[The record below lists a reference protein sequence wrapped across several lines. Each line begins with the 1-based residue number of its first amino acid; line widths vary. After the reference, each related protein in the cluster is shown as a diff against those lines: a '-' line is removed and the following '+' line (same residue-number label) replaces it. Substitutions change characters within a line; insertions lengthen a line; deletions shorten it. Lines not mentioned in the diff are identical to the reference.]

1 MELQAGLIR
10 VELQVE
16 FKEATIKVKSC
27 SSCLCCANRNTQ
39 LQMLWRSRA
48 FAKFFDCMT
57 WLAKMD
63 LIPIFTLSKGSNGLV
78 LNLSSWESV
87 RCVGIFV
94 VLIIWI
100 LFVGSE
106 SCKLG
111 INEMCRHLCCTYYL
125 DLICWFWILQAGK
138 HGMMMQRTTTITNSS
153 NLVVLSLWKCDK
165 CADRVR
171 PENNNSNC
179 CACWSRGTDRTSQC
193 IACFKYKF
201 LLKLIKFK

>member
-1 MELQAGLIR
+1 ML
-10 VELQVE
+10 
-16 FKEATIKVKSC
+16 
-27 SSCLCCANRNTQ
+27 SCLLVCVVQTCCANRNTQ

-78 LNLSSWESV
+78 LNLTRWESV

-153 NLVVLSLWKCDK
+153 NLVVLSLWKCDT
-165 CADRVR
+165 CADHVR

-179 CACWSRGTDRTSQC
+179 CACWSYGTDRTSQC
-193 IACFKYKF
+193 IACFMYKF
-201 LLKLIKFK
+201 LLKIIKFK

>member
-1 MELQAGLIR
+1 ML
-10 VELQVE
+10 
-16 FKEATIKVKSC
+16 
-27 SSCLCCANRNTQ
+27 SCLLVCVVQTCCANRNTQ

-78 LNLSSWESV
+78 LKLASWESM

-94 VLIIWI
+94 ILIIWI
-100 LFVGSE
+100 LFVGYE

-138 HGMMMQRTTTITNSS
+138 HDMMMQRTTTITNSS
-153 NLVVLSLWKCDK
+153 NLVVLSVWKCDK

-179 CACWSRGTDRTSQC
+179 RACWSCGTDRTSQC
-193 IACFKYKF
+193 IGCFKYKF

>member
-1 MELQAGLIR
+1 ML
-10 VELQVE
+10 
-16 FKEATIKVKSC
+16 
-27 SSCLCCANRNTQ
+27 SCLLVCAMQTCYANRNTQ

-63 LIPIFTLSKGSNGLV
+63 LILIFTLSKGSNGLV
-78 LNLSSWESV
+78 LNLASWESM

-100 LFVGSE
+100 LFVGSK

-111 INEMCRHLCCTYYL
+111 INETCRHLCCTYYL

-138 HGMMMQRTTTITNSS
+138 HGMMMQYNNHNKQFKLGSIIF
-153 NLVVLSLWKCDK
+153 VK
-165 CADRVR
+165 VR
-171 PENNNSNC
+171 QM
-179 CACWSRGTDRTSQC
+179 CWSCASWE
-193 IACFKYKF
+193 
-201 LLKLIKFK
+201 